1 MKYKC
6 PKCGKVSDTK
16 WVDGATVY
24 HECHLN
30 HNDFKSDQL
39 ITKCVSASEPSPANL
54 SDAAVVERFNELV
67 NEGKIILSAQTPFG
81 DCGYFP
87 VERNGQE
94 YRLRPTPRYRPF
106 TDGKEAAQQLGR
118 PIKYGGV
125 EYKNWCVDLAYVIAK
140 TNVSFGF
147 VHGFRDA
154 VFTDTGEPFGV
165 LVDE

>member
-6 PKCGKVSDTK
+6 PKCGKVSKND
-16 WVDGATVY
+16 WVDGVKVY
-24 HECHLN
+24 HDCTKEY
-30 HNDFKSDQL
+30 NDFKSDRL
-39 ITKCVSASEPSPANL
+39 LHECVSVPDIEVITT
-54 SDAAVVERFNELV
+54 DAAVVERFNELV

-165 LVDE
+165 KED